1 MPLSTS
7 TTSEK
12 FRTILLPSVIAV
24 ASSAGVELLKVGAT
38 ISEEVKERVV
48 LSLIPA

>member
-12 FRTILLPSVIAV
+12 FKTILLSSAIAV

-38 ISEEVKERVV
+38 ISPEVNERVV
-48 LSLIPA
+48 LSAIPA